1 MKNIIICLALS
12 SMFLGC
18 QNHNGNLNPRNKV
31 NVAEMNFHFV
41 FKKLD
46 TLEVVKC
53 FGQTLTNNLSLYSH
67 SQLSDTYFVEIENL
81 GLDSILIPCK
91 YLKGLPIYYS
101 GETKYY
107 KTINDTIPLSVA
119 LPFESPPTNMERLVR
134 NEKKCF
140 LTTLMLNKKIAKIE
154 YLFYSYI
161 NSEMRPI
168 QHTVV
173 LTKLNNELID
183 MTKY

>member
-1 MKNIIICLALS
+1 MKNMIICVAISLI
-12 SMFLGC
+12 FLGC

-31 NVAEMNFHFV
+31 SVAEMNFHFV

-46 TLEVVKC
+46 TLEAVKC
-53 FGQTLTNNLSLYSH
+53 FGQTLTNNLSSYSL
-67 SQLSDTYFVEIENL
+67 SQLSDIYIVEIQNL
-81 GLDSILIPCK
+81 GLDSISIPCK
-91 YLKGLPIYYS
+91 YLRGLPIYYS

-107 KTINDTIPLSVA
+107 RTINDTIPLSVA
-119 LPFESPPTNMERLVR
+119 LPFESPPTNQEKLLK

-140 LTTLMLNKKIAKIE
+140 LTTLMLNKEIAKIE

-161 NSEMRPI
+161 NNEMRPI
-168 QHTVV
+168 QCKVV
-173 LTKLNNELID
+173 LTKPNNEFID